1 MIGCEETASHCTGEV
16 LIELWEEFL
25 HRGHGQALEQA
36 AQGNCGGPIPAVHKR
51 RVDRTTTL

>member
-1 MIGCEETASHCTGEV
+1 MIGCEETHCTGEV